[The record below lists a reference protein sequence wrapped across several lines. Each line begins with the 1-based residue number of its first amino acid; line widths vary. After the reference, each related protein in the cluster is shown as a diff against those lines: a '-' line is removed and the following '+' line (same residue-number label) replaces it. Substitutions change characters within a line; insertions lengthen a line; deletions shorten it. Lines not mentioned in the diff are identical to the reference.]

1 MNEAEI
7 PTPFEDSW
15 RATLPPRSSFPRGR
29 ESSAFAPISWSYPCV
44 FVKFVV
50 NSGSLKNRPRIARI
64 ATNKNVNRSLL
75 HFRVFSVFRGE
86 ICLALDERLDRLPK
100 RFRV

>member
-15 RATLPPRSSFPRGR
+15 RATLPLRSSFPRGR

-44 FVKFVV
+44 FVRFVV
-50 NSGSLKNRPRIARI
+50 NSLSLKNRPRISSNQNAIFSR
-64 ATNKNVNRSLL
+64 LL
-75 HFRVFSVFRGE
+75 FRVFSVLRGE